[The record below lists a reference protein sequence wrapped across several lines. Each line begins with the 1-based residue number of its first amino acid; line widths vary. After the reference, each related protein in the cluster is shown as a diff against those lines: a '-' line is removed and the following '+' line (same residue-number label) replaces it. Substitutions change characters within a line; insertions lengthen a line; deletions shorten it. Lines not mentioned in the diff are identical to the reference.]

1 MSRFISLFEADRVGA
16 AACASILAMTAL
28 ALPSVLEA
36 RPAPPVH
43 FVAELAAP
51 TDEQRAIAG
60 GVVFHCEGARCIAPR
75 SGDRPIR
82 VCRELKR
89 EVGQVASF
97 TFGDERLDAA
107 QLEQCNR

>member
-1 MSRFISLFEADRVGA
+1 MSCLVSLFKTDRVGA
-16 AACASILAMTAL
+16 AACASVLAMA
-28 ALPSVLEA
+28 AFVLPTTLEA

-51 TDEQRAIAG
+51 AEEPRAIAG

-89 EVGQVASF
+89 EVGQIASF
-97 TFGDERLDAA
+97 TFGGNTLDAQ